1 MSNKK
6 NIVSIIIPIYN
17 SEKYLNRCL
26 SSITEQ
32 TYSNIEI
39 VLIDDGSTDDSL
51 SICLDWKNKDDRILV
66 FSKENGGQGSA
77 RNYGIKVSSGEY
89 IVFVDS
95 DDYIHPQMIEVLIH
109 VAINHVVDIVQCSYQ
124 EVDEGVS
131 VIDFDD
137 IKLSEVHCV
146 IDNDRKSRYLCW
158 YTEDIIP
165 VNKLIRKELLA
176 DLSFPLG
183 MYYED
188 KHLMFRLRYYADT
201 IATIDNK
208 LYYYVQTSGSTMRQ
222 DWNDK
227 RFTSSFRIIND
238 LADFCLEH
246 DLTENYKAELS
257 GDLRKLLSL
266 YYHASSD
273 KIFYKYQDEVVTTLY
288 KYLPD
293 LKKNKYVKGKYKIIV
308 FCLGI
313 NVEATLKLFSTINK
327 FRLKVKK

>member
-6 NIVSIIIPIYN
+6 NLVSIIIPIYN

-39 VLIDDGSTDDSL
+39 VLIDDGSTDDSR
-51 SICLDWKNKDDRILV
+51 SICLDWKSKDDRILV

-77 RNYGIKVSSGEY
+77 RNYGIKVASGEY

-109 VAINHVVDIVQCSYQ
+109 AVINHAVDIVQCSYQ
-124 EVDEGVS
+124 EVAEGVD

-137 IKLSEVHCV
+137 IKLSEIHCA
-146 IDNDRKSRYLCW
+146 IDNDRNSRYLCW

-165 VNKLIRKELLA
+165 WNKLIRKELFA

-201 IATIDNK
+201 IARID
-208 LYYYVQTSGSTMRQ
+208 Y
-222 DWNDK
+222 
-227 RFTSSFRIIND
+227 
-238 LADFCLEH
+238 
-246 DLTENYKAELS
+246 
-257 GDLRKLLSL
+257 
-266 YYHASSD
+266 
-273 KIFYKYQDEVVTTLY
+273 
-288 KYLPD
+288 
-293 LKKNKYVKGKYKIIV
+293 
-308 FCLGI
+308 
-313 NVEATLKLFSTINK
+313 
-327 FRLKVKK
+327 